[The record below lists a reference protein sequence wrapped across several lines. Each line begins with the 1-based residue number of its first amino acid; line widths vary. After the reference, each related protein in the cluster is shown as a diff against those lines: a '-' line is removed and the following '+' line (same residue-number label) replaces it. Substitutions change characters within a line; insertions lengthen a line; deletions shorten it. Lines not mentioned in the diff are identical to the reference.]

1 MSEAKLRKVG
11 GSVMLA
17 VPPAVLD
24 ELGVGADSV
33 VELAV
38 KRGKLIVEPRSR
50 KRYTLDELIS
60 QCDPKAPLDRDEE
73 WLAAPPVGREL
84 I

>member
-11 GSVMLA
+11 GSIMLA

-33 VELAV
+33 VDLAV
-38 KRGKLIVEPRSR
+38 KKGKLVVEPKRR
-50 KRYTLDELIS
+50 KRYTLDELLA
-60 QCDPKAPLDRDEE
+60 QCDPNAPLDRDEE
-73 WLAAPPVGREL
+73 WLSAPPVGREL

>member
-11 GSVMLA
+11 GSIMLT

-33 VELAV
+33 VDLAV

-73 WLAAPPVGREL
+73 WLSAPPVGREL